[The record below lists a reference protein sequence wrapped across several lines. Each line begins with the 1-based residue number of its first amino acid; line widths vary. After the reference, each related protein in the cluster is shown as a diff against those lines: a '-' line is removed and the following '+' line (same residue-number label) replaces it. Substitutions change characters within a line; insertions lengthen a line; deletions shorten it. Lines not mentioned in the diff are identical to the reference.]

1 MSARNMHE
9 EKLRETY
16 QAQRAC
22 ATLQGTGIDRTN
34 TTGCVAYLRSLQHV
48 AAELVVELAHKA
60 AAVLGVVPS
69 GDCLH
74 QLLRAAA
81 KHARDGA
88 FVGAKA
94 LHRIEKQGAQ
104 HVHVVAQTQRQRMR
118 QVAACLA
125 VDVRLQRLAMSG
137 LVCGLD
143 EVDLVHTAPA
153 LAVSAAR

>member
-1 MSARNMHE
+1 M
-9 EKLRETY
+9 
-16 QAQRAC
+16 
-22 ATLQGTGIDRTN
+22 
-34 TTGCVAYLRSLQHV
+34 
-48 AAELVVELAHKA
+48 AAELVVELAHKV

-69 GDCLH
+69 DDFLH